1 MRFNFNI
8 EEDTTPNNNN
18 GDKLKQEIN
27 INNNNNSHNN
37 KITKLKKERQLRS
50 PNSSSSSTR
59 KDEVRWV
66 PLQDHPVFS
75 AVDGG
80 ESSST
85 CRFPT
90 NLMAWDGASRIY
102 FWDSELACVHR
113 ISVRLGD
120 PEPNSVTAAYPSKV
134 LEADIDLGFVVNKIS
149 INKNGSAL
157 LLGSS
162 AGIHIF
168 FLYGRNSVKDNSII
182 CRTVPVGN
190 AVYQQSNSAIRILQ
204 VGWHPYSE
212 THLAVLSSD
221 SVFRIFDWSSDFD
234 LPEQEYYL
242 QPVEPGRSRSAS
254 SIRPVDFS
262 FGRDH
267 LWDRF
272 SVFILFSD
280 GSVYTLCPVA
290 PFGSCYLWESI
301 QEIYSDAQTFGQK
314 SDDPIAFSN
323 SSMAISWLEATF
335 PELNQQESEASHL
348 STVEARLFVVI
359 DSSISL
365 QGPLGKVYRGKEDD
379 PGFRGAECSGRAVS
393 FLYNSVRKDS
403 ILVTAWSSGQLQID
417 ALADEVQPLWNSG
430 NPPRL
435 SFDSRDR
442 ILGFAM
448 ICESVG
454 GQLSVVRLD
463 QPLDYCDWSGH
474 PPPLLRLAIVDLAL
488 PTGKVGDSTI
498 SMYIDPLIPERIYCL
513 HDGGVDSIVLHF
525 LPFTDQASIKGEMM
539 KTPSVHPAI
548 STSCLGSAA
557 SSSPLCGFVVLSDS
571 FGFSWI
577 AGVTSTR
584 ECIVLEMKTLNTLLP
599 RVVDTD
605 SKPLE
610 SGGGDKI
617 TPDIIS
623 RELLVGPK
631 AVMVPHG
638 SNLRSVSADSI
649 EGRST
654 LHHYFKLFH
663 ENYVEYAHKVHFAL
677 EHHGPH
683 VKKIIDNLHTR
694 LSEAQQK
701 LLNAEKKQ
709 PQVDDRM
716 RRAIERHE
724 SLEQRLLQLRRLPG
738 IHKKPLTEAEREF
751 KADLDSF
758 ADGELDALH
767 SSIEALN
774 GRLRKYTISHKS
786 KVLNTS
792 SKKKTFGDTKL
803 DHLKASLE
811 QLSIVNSENSKKLIL
826 VESALKDLAI

>member
-1 MRFNFNI
+1 MRFNFDI
-8 EEDTTPNNNN
+8 EEETTSNNNN
-18 GDKLKQEIN
+18 GDKLKLG
-27 INNNNNSHNN
+27 NNNNN
-37 KITKLKKERQLRS
+37 KIVKVKKERQLRS
-50 PNSSSSSTR
+50 PHSSSIP
-59 KDEVRWV
+59 KDEVQWV

-75 AVDGG
+75 SAVDG
-80 ESSST
+80 EDSST
-85 CRFPT
+85 GRFPT

-102 FWDSELACVHR
+102 FWDSELACLHR

-134 LEADIDLGFVVNKIS
+134 LEADIDLDFVVNKIS

-162 AGIHIF
+162 AGIHILY
-168 FLYGRNSVKDNSII
+168 LYGRNSVKDDSII

-190 AVYQQSNSAIRILQ
+190 TIYQQSNSTIRILQ
-204 VGWHPYSE
+204 VAWHPYSN

-221 SVFRIFDWSSDFD
+221 SVFRIFDWSSGFD

-242 QPVEPGRSRSAS
+242 QPVESGRSRSAS
-254 SIRPVDFS
+254 SICPVDFS

-290 PFGSCYLWESI
+290 PFGSIYLWESI

-335 PELNQQESEASHL
+335 PELNQQESEASNML
-348 STVEARLFVVI
+348 AVEAQRFVVI
-359 DSSISL
+359 DSSLSL
-365 QGPLGKVYRGKEDD
+365 QGPLGKVCRGTEDD
-379 PGFRGAECSGRAVS
+379 PGFRGAKCSGRAVS

-430 NPPRL
+430 NPPHL

-454 GQLSVVRLD
+454 GQLPVVRLD

-498 SMYIDPLIPERIYCL
+498 SMYIDPLIPERVYCL

-539 KTPSVHPAI
+539 KTPSVHPVI
-548 STSCLGSAA
+548 STSCIGSAA
-557 SSSPLCGFVVLSDS
+557 SSAPLCGFVVLSDS
-571 FGFSWI
+571 FGFSWVV
-577 AGVTSTR
+577 GVTSTR
-584 ECIVLEMKTLNTLLP
+584 ECIVLEMKTLYTLLT
-599 RVVDTD
+599 RVMDTD
-605 SKPLE
+605 NKPRE

-709 PQVDDRM
+709 PQVADRM
-716 RRAIERHE
+716 RRVIERHE

-738 IHKKPLTEAEREF
+738 IHKKPLTKAEREF
-751 KADLDSF
+751 RADLDNF
-758 ADGELDALH
+758 AGVELDALH
-767 SSIEALN
+767 TSIEALN
-774 GRLRKYTISHKS
+774 GRLRKYTMSNKS
-786 KVLNTS
+786 KLLNRAS
-792 SKKKTFGDTKL
+792 RKKTFRDTKL

-811 QLSIVNSENSKKLIL
+811 QLWIVNSENSKKLKL
-826 VESALKDLAI
+826 VESALEDLAI